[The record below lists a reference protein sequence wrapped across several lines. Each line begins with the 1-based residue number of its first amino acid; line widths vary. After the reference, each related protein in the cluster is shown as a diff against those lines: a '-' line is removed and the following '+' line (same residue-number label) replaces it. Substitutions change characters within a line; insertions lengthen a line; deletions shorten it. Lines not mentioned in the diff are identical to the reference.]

1 MMFNERKPITTL
13 AGVKAFASYLFF
25 DLATAFHPDDDF
37 TEYVKHGDG
46 GAAFTPVRAE
56 RLLNQRMSECRE
68 ICNAA
73 GVDICE
79 QMGVA
84 LDYFSAIA
92 TGATPDEARKA
103 KYFDFDG
110 SQ

>member
-25 DLATAFHPDDDF
+25 DLATTFHPDDDF

-56 RLLNQRMSECRE
+56 RLNQRMSECRE

-92 TGATPDEARKA
+92 SGATPDEARKA
-103 KYFDFDG
+103 TYFDFDG
-110 SQ
+110 LQ